1 MNLFTYNY
9 STNRYIL
16 PPVYPSLY
24 AKYIMMSKLGT
35 VHTLLHN
42 LGRELDNKQV
52 KKKKSKKA
60 PIYFSQVLYPKV
72 LPFYKR
78 SITQKPNLSVQ
89 VIYIYWNIKI
99 KALYYLSYT

>member
-52 KKKKSKKA
+52 KKKKKVKKHQF
-60 PIYFSQVLYPKV
+60 ISVRFYIPK
-72 LPFYKR
+72 
-78 SITQKPNLSVQ
+78 S
-89 VIYIYWNIKI
+89 
-99 KALYYLSYT
+99 YLFINDP

>member
-52 KKKKSKKA
+52 KKKKK
-60 PIYFSQVLYPKV
+60 
-72 LPFYKR
+72 
-78 SITQKPNLSVQ
+78 
-89 VIYIYWNIKI
+89 
-99 KALYYLSYT
+99 